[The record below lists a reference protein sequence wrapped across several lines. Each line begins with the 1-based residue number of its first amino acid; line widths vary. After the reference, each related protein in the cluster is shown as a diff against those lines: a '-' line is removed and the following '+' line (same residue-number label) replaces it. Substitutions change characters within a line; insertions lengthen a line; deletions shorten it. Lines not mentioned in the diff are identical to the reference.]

1 SWVDSAGRTWTGM
14 LYLPTHH
21 APGRRYPLV
30 IQTHGHAGEGQ
41 FSLYGPAIK
50 RLGPGVSV
58 FAAQPL
64 ANRGILVVQL
74 QDRTDDEA
82 FGTVAEPAMYMDGYD
97 SLVAHLDRKG
107 LIDKTRVGIVG
118 FSRTGWH
125 VEYALTHSETPFA
138 AAIVSDNLDA
148 GYFQAAVTGWA
159 QSFNALSGGAPFGA
173 GLKSWLEHAPPFSAE
188 RIATPL
194 RMQVESAGLMGAL
207 QEWEL
212 FSRLRALGKPVELA
226 FVPDLEGATHG
237 LQNPRQLLASQQAA
251 VDWFDFW
258 LNDREDPDA
267 AKQSQYVRWRR
278 LREQRDAQI
287 GKPRPPLLEWSSRPR
302 TVIETPAAEN
312 DRTRLQDADS

>member
-1 SWVDSAGRTWTGM
+1 
-14 LYLPTHH
+14 
-21 APGRRYPLV
+21 
-30 IQTHGHAGEGQ
+30 
-41 FSLYGPAIK
+41 
-50 RLGPGVSV
+50 
-58 FAAQPL
+58 
-64 ANRGILVVQL
+64 
-74 QDRTDDEA
+74 
-82 FGTVAEPAMYMDGYD
+82 
-97 SLVAHLDRKG
+97 
-107 LIDKTRVGIVG
+107 
-118 FSRTGWH
+118 
-125 VEYALTHSETPFA
+125 
-138 AAIVSDNLDA
+138 
-148 GYFQAAVTGWA
+148 
-159 QSFNALSGGAPFGA
+159 
-173 GLKSWLEHAPPFSAE
+173 
-188 RIATPL
+188 
-194 RMQVESAGLMGAL
+194 MQVESAGLMGAL